1 MYLLTYTEQGALYL
15 AELRQSYPTLPFK
28 SWTPTLVTL
37 LTDADGLV
45 REAAKDSAVIIYG
58 HPSTVPAAR
67 SDFKREMLKQSV
79 RKTISDPILHALT
92 GTSELVARSG
102 PTTNGETPPP
112 SHTSAGVRTRSS
124 ARLAPSTVM
133 PSAAQESDA
142 GTSPSVRAASSKSAP
157 RERLLKQPKN
167 LTQAEILAQIEAEAI
182 AAVAA
187 HSIGATA
194 PVTLTATYIVSEQD
208 LREDF
213 AQLRQCFD
221 GKESEHNWQHRER
234 AIFRLRG
241 ILLGGG
247 HQQYQQTFVRELRQ
261 TSECVFKAVSASTEL
276 GSL

>member
-1 MYLLTYTEQGALYL
+1 M
-15 AELRQSYPTLPFK
+15 
-28 SWTPTLVTL
+28 TL

-45 REAAKDSAVIIYG
+45 REAAKDSVVIIYG

-79 RKTISDPILHALT
+79 RKTIADPILQALT
-92 GTSELVARSG
+92 GPSELVARSS

-112 SHTSAGVRTRSS
+112 ATAGGRTRSS
-124 ARLAPSTVM
+124 ARLASSSGL

-142 GTSPSVRAASSKSAP
+142 GTSPSVRASSSKSAP

-182 AAVAA
+182 AAAAA
-187 HSIGATA
+187 HSVAATA

-208 LREDF
+208 VREDF

-221 GKESEHNWQHRER
+221 GRESEYNWQDRER

-241 ILLGGG
+241 MLLGGG

-261 TSECVFKAVSASTEL
+261 TSECVFKAVS
-276 GSL
+276 GSREQGSQ